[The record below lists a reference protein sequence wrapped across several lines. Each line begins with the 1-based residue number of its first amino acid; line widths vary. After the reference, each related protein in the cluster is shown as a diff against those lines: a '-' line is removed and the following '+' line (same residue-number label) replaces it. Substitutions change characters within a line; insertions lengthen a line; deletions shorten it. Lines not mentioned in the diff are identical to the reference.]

1 MENMAFFTTISGVQ
15 LKSPTYASV
24 QLHEVCKSMNCAAG
38 ADPELDFGWGL
49 NCIFHVKSF
58 LTLLLAIG
66 NIAV

>member
-1 MENMAFFTTISGVQ
+1 MQ
-15 LKSPTYASV
+15 
-24 QLHEVCKSMNCAAG
+24 VCNGMKFAAG

-58 LTLLLAIG
+58 LKLLFAIG